1 MTGAAPLSFDLATV
15 VLIIGVVQGL
25 FLSLLLLG
33 GRGPA
38 RRPARWLGLF
48 LLCFSLMQVE
58 DVLYNS
64 RALLRVPRLYDTL
77 SLLIFALGPSLYLYA
92 RVLVQ
97 PERRLSRWESLHF
110 APLALFTVLSVPSFL
125 ASRADKLAAL
135 QADYAAGAFY
145 FNFSLVL
152 PALQIL
158 VYLLLTAVLLAEHRR
173 RIRGRYSSLAGLDLR
188 WLTWLWGVNLLL
200 WGLWVALFALRSE
213 SGLGLWNTAY
223 TVFIYLFA
231 YIGWRRGRVFAEA
244 VRQAEEGSPERGMEA
259 ADGAVE
265 GVASGAAGDAADGVT
280 VGVPPPAKYARSGL
294 TPERRQA
301 LLQAAQRLMTA
312 ERLYR
317 DPVLTLPKLARRLAV
332 SPNHLSQALNEEL
345 GRTFF
350 DFVNGHRVDEVKSRL
365 RDPASVHLTILA
377 LALEAGFNSKSAFN
391 AAFRRHTGTTPKAFR
406 R

>member
-15 VLIIGVVQGL
+15 VLIVGVVQGL

-110 APLALFTVLSVPSFL
+110 APLALFAALSVPSFL

-158 VYLLLTAVLLAEHRR
+158 VYLLLTAVLLVEHRR
-173 RIRGRYSSLAGLDLR
+173 RICGRYSSLAGLDLR

-231 YIGWRRGRVFAEA
+231 YVGWRRGRVFAEA
-244 VRQAEEGSPERGMEA
+244 VRQAEEGAPEPGTDARTEKGPEA
-259 ADGAVE
+259 ADGA
-265 GVASGAAGDAADGVT
+265 ADDGS
-280 VGVPPPAKYARSGL
+280 PPAKYARSGL

-301 LLQAAQRLMTA
+301 LLQAAQRLMAA

-317 DPVLTLPKLARRLAV
+317 DPILTLPKLARRLAV

-350 DFVNGHRVDEVKSRL
+350 DFVNGHRVDEVKERL
-365 RDPASVHLTILA
+365 RDPASAHLTILA